1 MSNSEGPSFLCEFCG
16 AKVDKWAIKCNSCGH
31 LFDSIKCPSC
41 SYVGKAEDFPNGC
54 PQCGF
59 ESSQLEEMREKIMNL
74 QAQEASGGQKSKG
87 TGGGKGKKGSGGKFS
102 YSFSGSY
109 PKKKKPDAS
118 EPRLSKRAYL
128 VISVLLAIGIGVLLF
143 LLHLMLREV

>member
-1 MSNSEGPSFLCEFCG
+1 MSESEGPNFLCEFCG

-59 ESSQLEEMREKIMNL
+59 HSSQLEEMREKIMNL
-74 QAQEASGGQKSKG
+74 QAQESTGERKIKVGGSGKSKALR
-87 TGGGKGKKGSGGKFS
+87 TFSIPVSNRKKR
-102 YSFSGSY
+102 
-109 PKKKKPDAS
+109 DAS
-118 EPRLSKRAYL
+118 EPRLPKELYFI
-128 VISVLLAIGIGVLLF
+128 ISLLLFIGIGVLLF
-143 LLHLMLREV
+143 FLNWVLREI